1 MNSERF
7 KSWIVAV
14 ACGLLLGGSALEA
27 LEFNLIPNGDFDDF
41 ADPVAGWST
50 LSPEFSFMGTIEEDA
65 DDCLGSVAGSVDNFS
80 EEKDGKATSAQFVAC
95 ATDIVV
101 GESYRLT
108 GRFRFPNNMVNEARM
123 YFRFQFSPAPNCTG
137 GLTGGANS
145 GYIEHENMNA
155 LEYASIDLG
164 PAVAPAGA
172 GSARIDIV
180 LQKEE
185 ALDDVVYLYF
195 DKIYFTQA
203 DYVFAEDFEFDT
215 SACRWSQEVGLE
227 P

>member
-1 MNSERF
+1 MSSERF
-7 KSWIVAV
+7 KSWIMAV
-14 ACGLLLGGSALEA
+14 CGLLLAGSPLAA
-27 LEFNLIPNGDFDDF
+27 LEFNLIPNGDFDDG
-41 ADPVAGWST
+41 ADPIAGWST
-50 LSPEFSFMGTIEEDA
+50 LSPEFSFMGTIEEDD
-65 DDCLGSVAGSVDNFS
+65 DDCVGSLAGSVDNFS
-80 EEKDGKATSAQFVAC
+80 EEKDGEATSAQFVAC

-108 GRFRFPNNMVNEARM
+108 GRFRFPSNMVNEARM
-123 YFRFQFSPAPNCTG
+123 YFRFKFSPEPNCTDE
-137 GLTGGANS
+137 LTGGANS
-145 GYIEHENMNA
+145 DYIEHENMNA

-164 PAVAPAGA
+164 PAVAPPGA
-172 GSARIDIV
+172 DSARIDIV

-203 DYVFAEDFEFDT
+203 DYIFAEDFEFDS
-215 SACRWSQEVGLE
+215 SACRWSQELGLE